1 MKKYQSKVTQQGRN
15 KYLEYLIDTSF
26 QGVNGVFVLSF
37 EDSRVRESYKQYFL
51 SAVEIKDYNT
61 MIDEENVFD

>member
-15 KYLEYLIDTSF
+15 KYLEYLIDTNF
-26 QGVNGVFVLSF
+26 QGVNRVFVLSF

>member
-15 KYLEYLIDTSF
+15 KYLEYLIDTNF
-26 QGVNGVFVLSF
+26 QGVNRVFVLSF

-61 MIDEENVFD
+61 MIDEEDVFD

>member
-26 QGVNGVFVLSF
+26 QEVNRVFVLSF